1 MTAFLLETLGGRD
14 VIWKPWFDALI
25 TLVAVTLIM
34 TLLVFFLIWWEQKL
48 VGRLQ
53 MRLGPMRTGPYGT
66 LQSIADAIKLV
77 SKEDVRPGTADRWVF
92 EFAPYVAFVPIF
104 MAFLALPITD
114 QGFVRNLPLGLF
126 YIVAITGLNIVGFV
140 MAGFGSDNKYALLG
154 GVRAGAQLISYE
166 LPLVLSLLAVA
177 MVDQTLNLG
186 DIITGQHAVPFLV
199 LQPLAFTLFLIAGMA
214 ELHRQPF
221 DMPVGESEVVGGALV
236 EYSGI
241 RWGIFFLGEYCAV
254 LVISSL
260 GAIIFMG
267 GWIWPWDGSSLPR
280 GLEIIW
286 QVGIFASK
294 TFFLICLI
302 FWLRASLPR
311 LRIDQLMAYCWKVL
325 LPFSFVQILTNGFV
339 VVYDLPDVFFFLTS
353 GALLAALLYVT
364 YASVKRPG
372 SLKARRLVYAGRP

>member
-1 MTAFLLETLGGRD
+1 LSYVLESLGGRD
-14 VIWKPWFDALI
+14 VIWKPWFDAIL

-34 TLLVFFLIWWEQKL
+34 TLLIFFLIWWERKL

-53 MRLGPMRTGPYGT
+53 MRLGPMRTGPYGS

-77 SKEDVRPGTADRWVF
+77 AKEDVRPGTADRWVF
-92 EFAPYVAFVPIF
+92 EFAPYFAFVPIF

-114 QGFVRNLPLGLF
+114 DGFVRNIPLGLF

-166 LPLVLSLLAVA
+166 IPLILSLVAVA

-186 DIITGQHAVPFLV
+186 VMIEAQDEVPYLV
-199 LQPLAFTLFLIAGMA
+199 LMPMAFVVFLIAGMA

-241 RWGIFFLGEYCAV
+241 RWGIFYLGEYCSV
-254 LVISSL
+254 LVISAL

-267 GWIWPWDGSSLPR
+267 GWIWPYSGSDLPR
-280 GLEIIW
+280 ALQLIW
-286 QVGIFASK
+286 QVGLFSAK
-294 TFFLICLI
+294 TFFLICAI
-302 FWLRASLPR
+302 FWLRATLPR

-325 LPFSFVQILTNGFV
+325 LPFTFAQILVNGFV
-339 VVYDLPDVFFFLTS
+339 VVYDLPDVFFMLLS
-353 GALLAALLYVT
+353 GALLAGLAYVT
-364 YASVKRPG
+364 YMSVRRPG
-372 SLKARRLVYAGRP
+372 SLRSRRLVYARSS